1 MPFTAEEKAARKLAR
16 KMAAEEKAFLKKGAA
31 AAKILR
37 TAADFRRIGG
47 KDSSIWGRPGFQS
60 KQSKRKRVTE
70 TEISPKRV
78 QSSGV
83 VGGVNEVGFF
93 AVRGSL
99 ARYLRAAA
107 AEKRKGMRD
116 VVDLTDDT
124 DDDANADSD
133 DSDDSESD
141 SDDFHGWLTSSSI

>member
-37 TAADFRRIGG
+37 TEADFRRVGG

-60 KQSKRKRVTE
+60 KQRKRKRVTE
-70 TEISPKRV
+70 TEDSSPKHV

-124 DDDANADSD
+124 DDDDADSA